1 MEKTHVLWSTILQD
15 VFLTPFTR
23 VRRNFWMDKNLH
35 RSALPCAYTDPAE
48 PSNPSQ
54 DGQNFLPRCRFRFS
68 QTGVNTW
75 TGHVFAQFARKSS
88 YAHLISRTLVNN
100 TTCNSNFTA
109 PCKWLA
115 QVKDSSAQ
123 KFVHTPLNQVVSNLR
138 TCRFSKSLTDLPKTS
153 NSWNI

>member
-15 VFLTPFTR
+15 VLLTPFTR

-35 RSALPCAYTDPAE
+35 RSALPCASTDPAA
-48 PSNPSQ
+48 
-54 DGQNFLPRCRFRFS
+54 PRNATFKRQLKCARYWPDHKMVKIFYRVAGS
-68 QTGVNTW
+68 A
-75 TGHVFAQFARKSS
+75 AQFARKPS

-109 PCKWLA
+109 LGKWLA

-123 KFVHTPLNQVVSNLR
+123 KFFHTPLR
-138 TCRFSKSLTDLPKTS
+138 TCRFGKSLTDLLKTS

>member
-1 MEKTHVLWSTILQD
+1 MVDYITGCLLNPFYTSPEKFLNGQKLSQICAALRLHGSCGTKQRNIWTAMKVCKVLTW
-15 VFLTPFTR
+15 
-23 VRRNFWMDKNLH
+23 
-35 RSALPCAYTDPAE
+35 
-48 PSNPSQ
+48 SQ

-75 TGHVFAQFARKSS
+75 TGHVFAQFARKPS

-115 QVKDSSAQ
+115 QVKNSSAQ
-123 KFVHTPLNQVVSNLR
+123 KFVHTPLNQAVSNLP
-138 TCRFSKSLTDLPKTS
+138 DV
-153 NSWNI
+153 

>member
-1 MEKTHVLWSTILQD
+1 MVDYITGCLVN
-15 VFLTPFTR
+15 PFYTR

-48 PSNPSQ
+48 PSNATFERQWKCARSCKVLTWSQ

-75 TGHVFAQFARKSS
+75 TGHVFAQFARKPS

-115 QVKDSSAQ
+115 QVKNSSAQ
-123 KFVHTPLNQVVSNLR
+123 KFVHTPLNQAVSNLP
-138 TCRFSKSLTDLPKTS
+138 DV
-153 NSWNI
+153 